1 MLASPTANF
10 NATINARS
18 RPDPDL
24 AEQARPG
31 HGIPSQDPNPAAQQ
45 PLQAHE
51 AEREAQSAMV
61 GGGLVAGQ
69 VIGASLGA
77 LAAGPLGL
85 LVGATLS
92 GVAGGVAGAMGG
104 AAAGDALPAD
114 TTPSSAEPANRSS
127 PAQLHVEDSGGT
139 GRPVVLIHGWPLSS
153 AAWSEQTADLV
164 AAGYRVVAYDR
175 RGFGQSDC
183 PSGGFDYDTFAED
196 LQAVITERELHDVTL
211 VGLSMGGGEVAR
223 YVARHAEARLRSVV
237 FAAAVPPF
245 LMQSPDNPAGP
256 LTPEKAD
263 AKAKAFTA
271 DRDAYYQAF
280 VDNFFSADGVML
292 ATPAQR
298 EAALRQCA
306 QANPEAALACMGAFA
321 NTDFR
326 TDLTAVTVPPLVL
339 HGSAD
344 AVVPLAG
351 SGERTHRAVRH
362 SELVVFEGAP
372 HGLNVTHAG
381 AFNGA
386 LLGFLAR
393 PA

>member
-1 MLASPTANF
+1 MHASRNAKPTA
-10 NATINARS
+10 TVKRPS

-24 AEQARPG
+24 TEQARPG

-77 LAAGPLGL
+77 LAAGPVGL
-85 LVGATLS
+85 LVGATL
-92 GVAGGVAGAMGG
+92 GGVAGAMGG
-104 AAAGDALPAD
+104 AAVGDALPAD
-114 TTPSSAEPANRSS
+114 PTPGSAEPADRTS

-153 AAWSEQTADLV
+153 AAWAAQTDDLV
-164 AAGYRVVAYDR
+164 TAGYRVVAYDR

-183 PSGGFDYDTFAED
+183 PPSGFDYDTFADD
-196 LQAVITERELHDVTL
+196 LQAVITERDLHDLTL
-211 VGLSMGGGEVAR
+211 VGFSMGGGEVAR
-223 YVARHAEARLRSVV
+223 YVARHGEARLRSVV
-237 FAAAVPPF
+237 FAAAVTPF

-256 LTPEKAD
+256 MTAEKAEG
-263 AKAKAFTA
+263 KTQAFTA
-271 DRDAYYQAF
+271 DRDAYYAAF
-280 VDNFFSADGVML
+280 VDNFFSAHGVML

-298 EAALRQCA
+298 DTALRLCA
-306 QANPEAALACMGAFA
+306 QAAPQAALACMKAFA
-321 NTDFR
+321 STDFR
-326 TDLTAVTVPPLVL
+326 TDLADITVPCLVM

-372 HGLNVTHAG
+372 HGLNVTHAA
-381 AFNGA
+381 AFNGS